1 MKIKDI
7 FSKLFRRP
15 THTENLISFAETRP
29 AIICPAQECQLPEY
43 IKSVDNGLDINYNIF
58 NKKEENV
65 MHIDTEKARAYF
77 ENVKQQRDQAVNNA
91 LLGLNGKVD
100 EFIRAEI
107 ARLKPI
113 AEEQIKAELIAQAE
127 EPFKHDLELF
137 EKLKIVTQAE
147 ETVEPTEIN
156 DLAVNNQEI

>member
-58 NKKEENV
+58 NNLKEDDMIKKFCKYYKHF
-65 MHIDTEKARAYF
+65 HIPLDF
-77 ENVKQQRDQAVNNA
+77 P
-91 LLGLNGKVD
+91 L
-100 EFIRAEI
+100 EI
-107 ARLKPI
+107 VI
-113 AEEQIKAELIAQAE
+113 
-127 EPFKHDLELF
+127 
-137 EKLKIVTQAE
+137 
-147 ETVEPTEIN
+147 
-156 DLAVNNQEI
+156 